1 MSVNDRVHE
10 MRRLQTYRR
19 IVNAADAYYVE
30 SNNEYVM
37 TYSII
42 QTCVIVLSSIVQTYF
57 IKRLFQTPTVSAE
70 KFKPKA

>member
-1 MSVNDRVHE
+1 MNLNDRVHE
-10 MRRLQTYRR
+10 MRRLQIYQR

-42 QTCVIVLSSIVQTYF
+42 QTCVIVLCSFIQTYF
-57 IKRLFQTPTVSAE
+57 IKRLFETPTVSVD

>member
-1 MSVNDRVHE
+1 MNDRIHE
-10 MRRLQTYRR
+10 MKRLQIHQR
-19 IVNAADAYYVE
+19 IVNAADSYYVE

-42 QTCVIVLSSIVQTYF
+42 QTCVIVFSSIVQTFF
-57 IKRLFQTPTVSAE
+57 IKKMFETPTVSPE

>member
-1 MSVNDRVHE
+1 MSVNERVHE
-10 MRRLQTYRR
+10 MRRLQIYQR

-30 SNNEYVM
+30 ANNEYVM

-42 QTCVIVLSSIVQTYF
+42 QTCVIILSSFIQTYF
-57 IKRLFQTPTVSAE
+57 IKRLFHSPTVSPD

>member
-1 MSVNDRVHE
+1 MNLNDRVHE
-10 MRRLQTYRR
+10 MRRLQIYQR

-42 QTCVIVLSSIVQTYF
+42 QTCVIVLCSIIQTYF
-57 IKRLFQTPTVSAE
+57 IKRLFETPTVSVD

>member
-1 MSVNDRVHE
+1 MNLNDRVHE
-10 MRRLQTYRR
+10 MRRLQIYQR

-42 QTCVIVLSSIVQTYF
+42 QTCVIVLCSIIQTYF
-57 IKRLFQTPTVSAE
+57 HQIASIERM
-70 KFKPKA
+70 